1 MTTQPT
7 TQTEP
12 QVVDHASPPAH
23 LDRTTKA
30 LAVLIAW
37 WAVSPRA
44 RLLAVAQ
51 GRLGEA

>member
-12 QVVDHASPPAH
+12 QVVDHAAPPAH
-23 LDRTTKA
+23 LIRTTKA
-30 LAVLIAW
+30 LAVLVAW
-37 WAVSPRA
+37 WARSPRS
-44 RLLAVAQ
+44 RLLAVAS